1 MVKRNHFQEE
11 SFTIYQRLSIVK
23 DLLAKIMSFQEVQID
38 HIAACHIR
46 TISKRTHPK
55 EALKNLHYS
64 IRGHIL
70 DP

>member
-11 SFTIYQRLSIVK
+11 SFTLYPRLSIVA
-23 DLLAKIMSFQEVQID
+23 DLPAKIMSFQEVQID
-38 HIAACHIR
+38 HITACHIR
-46 TISKRTHPK
+46 TISKRIHPK
-55 EALKNLHYS
+55 EALKNFHYS